1 MNIHPEAPLTEAE
14 IVERKKLE
22 ARPKRNGQ
30 MFVEFGSTLAE
41 IRDRRLWR
49 DFDTFDTYCRERWGL
64 TKSHAHQLIHVWDI
78 ARRLP
83 EDSRELLRNS
93 CQGQALSQ
101 VAPPKRDAVIHAA
114 KALAEAEGHELTVKH
129 LTQAATHSIAP
140 APVKLRQRR
149 RTRHRLT
156 LPEYN
161 RNQRVM
167 SEEFTNDATAE
178 ELLLAVKHLHG
189 HIKAL
194 RGLAATR

>member
-1 MNIHPEAPLTEAE
+1 MNTHPESPLTEAE

-22 ARPKRNGQ
+22 ARPKGKGQ
-30 MFVEFGSTLAE
+30 MFVEVGSTLAE

-93 CQGQALSQ
+93 CQGHALSQ
-101 VAPPKRDAVIHAA
+101 VAPERRDAVIHAA
-114 KALAEAEGHELTVKH
+114 KALADAEGHELTVKH
-129 LTQAATHSIAP
+129 ITQAATHSSAP
-140 APVKLRQRR
+140 APRQRR

-156 LPEYN
+156 LPEYI

-178 ELLLAVKHLHG
+178 ELLLAVKHLQG